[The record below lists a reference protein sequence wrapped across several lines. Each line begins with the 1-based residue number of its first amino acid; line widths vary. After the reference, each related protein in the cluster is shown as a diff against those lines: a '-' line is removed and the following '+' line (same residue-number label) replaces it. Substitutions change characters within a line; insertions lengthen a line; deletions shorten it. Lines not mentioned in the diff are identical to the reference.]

1 MDKVKNKLFF
11 LMLIIFACEEERSD
25 PLPYQCY
32 LIPET
37 GPCKAVIP
45 RYYYDQLDKKCKEFT
60 WGGCDGV
67 VPFETMKDCKKSCS
81 E

>member
-45 RYYYDQLDKKCKEFT
+45 RYYYDQLDKQCK
-60 WGGCDGV
+60 
-67 VPFETMKDCKKSCS
+67 
-81 E
+81 